1 MYYVDECIKNT
12 KRIFPEQGREGYM
25 RLDMNENPEGL
36 PESVVNKIREAVTP
50 EFLSRYPEQRPFI
63 EKYANFMGLNTNQ
76 ICLTN
81 GSDNAI
87 RYILQT
93 FAQKG
98 KDVLTVSPTFE
109 MYMVNCWL
117 LGLNHKTVPYGSD
130 LKVDVEALIDAIDD
144 NTDIVA
150 LVNPNNPL
158 GDVYA
163 KEDARRIAMT
173 AQEHNAIVLI
183 DEAYHYF
190 TDFTLLDL
198 VDEFDN
204 VLLLRTFSKCL
215 SLAGVRLGIII
226 GNPTIVGYVN
236 NLRVSFEVN
245 TFALKCG
252 EIVLDTPG
260 LIDYLADVQIKGREY
275 LISELRA
282 NGYEVVPSETNF
294 ISFKPKTSAET
305 LDQRLREK
313 KILVHTFGS
322 GPLQGWVRVN
332 TGSVELLSK
341 FMEALLDSDR
351 L

>member
-12 KRIFPEQGREGYM
+12 ERKFPEQGREGYM

-36 PESVVNKIREAVTP
+36 PEYVVDKIREEITP
-50 EFLSRYPEQRPFI
+50 EFLSRYPEQGPFI
-63 EKYANFMGLNTNQ
+63 EKYANFMGLNTDQ

-93 FAQKG
+93 FAEKG
-98 KDVLTVSPTFE
+98 KDVLTVYPTFE

-117 LGLNHKTVPYGSD
+117 LGLNHRTVAYGPD
-130 LKVDVEALIDAIDD
+130 FKVDVEALIDAIDD

-158 GDVYA
+158 GDVYDI
-163 KEDARRIAMT
+163 EDARRIT
-173 AQEHNAIVLI
+173 KKAQEHGAIVVI

-190 TDFTLLDL
+190 TDHTLISLI
-198 VDEFDN
+198 DEFDN

-215 SLAGVRLGIII
+215 SLAGVRLGIVI
-226 GNPTIVGYVN
+226 GNPDIVRYVN
-236 NLRVSFEVN
+236 NLRVTFEVN

-260 LIDYLADVQIKGREY
+260 LIDSLADTQIKGREY
-275 LISELRA
+275 LVSALRD
-282 NGYEVVPSETNF
+282 NGYEVIPGQANF
-294 ISFKPKTSAET
+294 VSFKPKTSVEE
-305 LDQRLREK
+305 LNKKLREK
-313 KILVHTFGS
+313 GILVHTFGS
-322 GPLQGWVRVN
+322 GPLQGWIRVN
-332 TGSVELLSK
+332 TGSVELLTK

>member
-1 MYYVDECIKNT
+1 MYYVDESIKNT
-12 KRIFPEQGREGYM
+12 ERIFPEQGRGGYM

-36 PESVVNKIREAVTP
+36 PESVVEKIRAAITP
-50 EFLSRYPEQRPFI
+50 EFLSRYPEQAAFI
-63 EKYANFMGLNTNQ
+63 KKYADFIGVEPNQ

-93 FAQKG
+93 FVRKG
-98 KDVLTVSPTFE
+98 RDVLTVSPTFE

-117 LGLNHKTVPYGSD
+117 LELNHRSVPYGSD
-130 LKVDVEALIDAIDD
+130 FKVDIEALIDAIDD
-144 NTDIVA
+144 NVDLVA

-158 GDVYA
+158 GDLYSL
-163 KEDARRIAMT
+163 EDARK
-173 AQEHNAIVLI
+173 IVKKARDHDAVVVI

-190 TDFTLLDL
+190 TNDTLLDL

-215 SLAGVRLGIII
+215 SLAGVRLGIVI
-226 GNPTIVGYVN
+226 GSPEIVGYVN

-260 LIDYLADVQIKGREY
+260 LVEHLAKTQIQGREY
-275 LISELRA
+275 LVSELRK
-282 NGYEVVPSETNF
+282 NGYEVIPSEANF
-294 ISFKPKTSAET
+294 ISFKPKTSDQE
-305 LDQRLREK
+305 LDTKLREK
-313 KILVHTFGS
+313 KILVHTFGN
-322 GPLQGWVRVN
+322 GPLKGWVRVN
-332 TGSVELLSK
+332 TGSVELLQK
-341 FMEALLDSDR
+341 FMAALLEADR
-351 L
+351 S